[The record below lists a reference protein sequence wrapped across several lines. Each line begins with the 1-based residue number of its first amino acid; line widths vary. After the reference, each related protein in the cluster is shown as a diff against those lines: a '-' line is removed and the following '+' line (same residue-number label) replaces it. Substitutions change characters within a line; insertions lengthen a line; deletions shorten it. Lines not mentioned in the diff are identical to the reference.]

1 MAYGE
6 PSGASA
12 RMNVLENV
20 RYVPDGTEEVD
31 FSYVP
36 MLYRETTH
44 SPGGARDLIIKWDP
58 DPVGKT
64 QPDGYV
70 GATRWTI
77 ICSRG
82 RDSIVNPVSPD
93 SDSEV

>member
-1 MAYGE
+1 MTE
-6 PSGASA
+6 SKWSCHSESCTWIIVSLTTLLHCITTLL
-12 RMNVLENV
+12 RI
-20 RYVPDGTEEVD
+20 YVQDGVG
-31 FSYVP
+31 VN
-36 MLYRETTH
+36 
-44 SPGGARDLIIKWDP
+44 GGARDLIIKWDP